1 MTVSTSVIVE
11 VGPGGRAL
19 LRTADTIARQRRPA
33 EGVVLVKS
41 SAFAS
46 TPLVESVVSRLGALV
61 VEPGPHPGVAWNAAV
76 RRAGATYL
84 VVLPAGLALHDSFI
98 EQCESMFRGDA
109 LLAAVVPA
117 IALRTA
123 DGSGNCTG
131 SLRASA
137 RRRSSPTHEAFRRPL
152 RFAATFG
159 NRLADSMRRWR
170 ASLNMSSGS
179 GSWLRGTG
187 WNCCWSRA
195 FHVRWGN
202 ADRSIRPA
210 IDDTFNCFGR
220 YRTARPSHPARHGRS
235 ARGP

>member
-11 VGPGGRAL
+11 VGIGGRAL

-61 VEPGPHPGVAWNAAV
+61 VEPGSHPGVAWNAAV
-76 RRAGATYL
+76 RRTAAPYL

-123 DGSGNCTG
+123 DGSGELHWIPEGLSATAVLSDTRSVPFSMASLKRRCFNQHLLDRILAQLATEG
-131 SLRASA
+131 SVEK
-137 RRRSSPTHEAFRRPL
+137 SSPVYEELCNYGTIHDM
-152 RFAATFG
+152 AA
-159 NRLADSMRRWR
+159 
-170 ASLNMSSGS
+170 
-179 GSWLRGTG
+179 
-187 WNCCWSRA
+187 
-195 FHVRWGN
+195 
-202 ADRSIRPA
+202 
-210 IDDTFNCFGR
+210 
-220 YRTARPSHPARHGRS
+220 
-235 ARGP
+235 